1 MKPTIIRLIKNR
13 LRQLFIQLNWPVTR
27 NLKYD
32 ILTKKILQREL
43 LPTSNCID
51 VGAHKGEILDLFLS
65 LAPKGQH
72 TAFEPI
78 PMLNAAL
85 HANYS
90 DRVHVHPFALS
101 NRTGN
106 MLFNVVLD
114 DPAYSGLQQRE
125 YKQSAPKIDSI
136 EVEVRELDD
145 VMKERAFQVSL
156 IKIDVEGGELDVL
169 KGATAILTSDQPTL
183 IFEFGKGA
191 SEYYGT
197 MPHHLFELLEAHGYG
212 IWTLGD
218 FWKSNEPLDSA
229 SLKSIYEKGSDYYF
243 VAKALNR

>member
-43 LPTSNCID
+43 RPTSNCID
-51 VGAHKGEILDLFLS
+51 VGAHKGEILDLFLGF
-65 LAPKGQH
+65 APKGRH

-78 PMLNAAL
+78 PILNAAL

-101 NRTGN
+101 DRTGT
-106 MLFNVVLD
+106 MLFNVVVD

-125 YKQSAPKIDSI
+125 YKQSAPKIDTI
-136 EVEVRELDD
+136 EVEVRQLDD
-145 VMKERAFQVSL
+145 VMKERDYSISL

-169 KGATAILTSDQPTL
+169 KGASSILKTDQPIL

-197 MPHHLFELLEAHGYG
+197 MPHHMFELLEAQGYG
-212 IWTLGD
+212 MWTLSD
-218 FWKSNEPLDSA
+218 FWNGKQPLHSA

-243 VAKALNR
+243 VAKALNS

>member
-1 MKPTIIRLIKNR
+1 
-13 LRQLFIQLNWPVTR
+13 
-27 NLKYD
+27 
-32 ILTKKILQREL
+32 
-43 LPTSNCID
+43 
-51 VGAHKGEILDLFLS
+51 
-65 LAPKGQH
+65 
-72 TAFEPI
+72 
-78 PMLNAAL
+78 
-85 HANYS
+85 
-90 DRVHVHPFALS
+90 
-101 NRTGN
+101 
-106 MLFNVVLD
+106 MLFNVVID

-145 VMKERAFQVSL
+145 VMKERDFKVSL

-169 KGATAILTSDQPTL
+169 KGATAILTSDKPIL

-197 MPHHLFELLEAHGYG
+197 MPHHLFELLEIYGYG

-218 FWKSNEPLDSA
+218 FWKSNKSLDSA

-243 VAKALNR
+243 VAKATGN